1 VSVLYNTYWVRF
13 NAKTFTFASALK
25 NVMTLFSSAKR
36 AGVER
41 IVHISITNPSLDS
54 PFEYFRGKAELEKVL
69 QESGISYAIL
79 RPAVLFGIGCILI
92 NNIAWFLRR
101 FPVFG
106 VFGDGGYRIQPIY
119 IDDLAELAVEQGESK
134 ANTIIDAIG
143 PETFTYKG
151 LVEEMGIIIGKKRPV
166 ISFSPAL
173 GFIVGSIVGKMLG
186 DVLITRDEI
195 GGLMADLLYVDSPP
209 VGKTKVTDWARERA
223 ETLGRHYASE
233 LARRKNRVSEYTA
246 S

>member
-1 VSVLYNTYWVRF
+1 
-13 NAKTFTFASALK
+13 
-25 NVMTLFSSAKR
+25 
-36 AGVER
+36 
-41 IVHISITNPSLDS
+41 
-54 PFEYFRGKAELEKVL
+54 L

-233 LARRKNRVSEYTA
+233 LARRRNRMSEYTA